1 MKYICG
7 GRIAS
12 FGRSLTVLEEIY
24 DATTGGTEVLDE
36 IELDRPSG
44 REMRP
49 EESCPSSQ
57 GGMGEEGALVGTTT
71 PSGPSPPRGSGAQQ
85 ESLDPVLASTS
96 CEVID
101 EFEDLLFSPGPVRK
115 KKKMIIESDDSE
127 SEEEPN
133 PEVETTEKNSAVD
146 THSDEE
152 LNQEVMDLLS
162 NSEQSMSVAED
173 TKPPCSFCGKFETSH
188 KCRECK
194 APCCNICN
202 TFGDVEE
209 LSDIV
214 CPDCK
219 KSVSEEPVPKKRGR
233 PRKKVNTGTI
243 LIPLTKRG
251 RGRPPKVIEAHESVT
266 DQEDDN
272 NNEAPQTFVEE
283 AIETEVSQS
292 TLTELRI
299 LGTGSVLKKIF
310 VDESLTCDSPVEPHM
325 FNILVDRKKPLPTA
339 TVGKQKRAECSPS

>member
-1 MKYICG
+1 M
-7 GRIAS
+7 
-12 FGRSLTVLEEIY
+12 
-24 DATTGGTEVLDE
+24 
-36 IELDRPSG
+36 
-44 REMRP
+44 
-49 EESCPSSQ
+49 
-57 GGMGEEGALVGTTT
+57 
-71 PSGPSPPRGSGAQQ
+71 
-85 ESLDPVLASTS
+85 
-96 CEVID
+96 
-101 EFEDLLFSPGPVRK
+101 FSPGPVKK

-133 PEVETTEKNSAVD
+133 PEVETSEKNSAVA

-251 RGRPPKVIEAHESVT
+251 RGRPPKVIEAHESET

-325 FNILVDRKKPLPTA
+325 FDILVDRKKPLP
-339 TVGKQKRAECSPS
+339 CSHCGETEESRIFSELMDACFPLCISCHEKGRGAGLRRKSRKILPKAIKKTKPKANDNRMMRPRKPLLD